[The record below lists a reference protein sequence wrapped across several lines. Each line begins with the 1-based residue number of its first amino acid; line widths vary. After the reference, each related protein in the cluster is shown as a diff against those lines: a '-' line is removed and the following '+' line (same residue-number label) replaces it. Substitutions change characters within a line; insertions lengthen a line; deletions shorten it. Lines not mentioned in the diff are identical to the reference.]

1 MQKDNSATRMSGFSL
16 PISNLI
22 KCIACIVIALHHYSQ
37 FGIDKEYISGPIYS
51 VFRSVGGDLSV
62 TLFFLLSGYGL
73 MASETKKHLDLLD
86 FMKKR
91 FWRLLKPF
99 WIANILFVFI
109 YWILGT
115 PNIATSSLSNA
126 VLSCVGIVKFDGTM
140 WFVHV
145 LILLYIFF
153 AIAIQVKNR
162 ALLVTSVLTLIFI
175 IVSILCGM
183 GSHFWSSAFA
193 FPAGMAMYL
202 YKDVLFA
209 FARNIYVPI
218 VAVVAYV
225 FLLYG
230 LVFYLHLDN
239 SIWHQLN
246 NILIV
251 VLLVVVVSH
260 LPNDCLNG
268 FKLPKWLDAY
278 YEMYLAHPKILYLMY
293 FSFGSFWSLPEYLGF
308 SVLGAIVL
316 HFITSLSFENRKK

>member
-1 MQKDNSATRMSGFSL
+1 MQKDKSASLMNGFSL
-16 PISNLI
+16 PISNFI
-22 KCIACIVIALHHYSQ
+22 KCVACIVIALHHYSQ
-37 FGIDKEYISGPIYS
+37 FGIDKGFISGPIYS

-73 MASETKKHLDLLD
+73 MASESKKHLDFLD

-115 PNIATSSLSNA
+115 PNIATSSFSNA
-126 VLSCVGIVKFDGTM
+126 ILSCIGIVTFDGTM

-145 LILLYIFF
+145 LSLLYIFF
-153 AIAIQVKNR
+153 AISIQVKDK
-162 ALLVTSVLTLIFI
+162 ALLVTSVLTLVFI
-175 IVSILCGM
+175 VVSILCGM

-193 FPAGMAMYL
+193 FPAGMALSL
-202 YKDVLFA
+202 YKDTLFPL
-209 FARNIYVPI
+209 ARKIYVPI
-218 VAVVAYV
+218 VAIGAYV
-225 FLLYG
+225 ILLYG

-251 VLLVVVVSH
+251 ILLVVTVSH
-260 LPNDCLNG
+260 LPNNCLG
-268 FKLPKWLDAY
+268 SFRLPKWLDAY
-278 YEMYLAHPKILYLMY
+278 YEMYLAHPKILYIMY
-293 FSFGSFWSLPEYLGF
+293 FSFGAFWILPIYLGI
-308 SVLGAIVL
+308 SVLGAIAL
-316 HFITSLSFENRKK
+316 HFITSFTFGSNKK